1 MTLTYKNDS
10 SFFIYVKAPGSY
22 IGIKEIAKWFESNT
36 VSRYRLIIDDELD
49 SNYATIQQVDE
60 YYPGVKSIGMVINP
74 WARPVIA
81 YNDLQN
87 MDHHLTSIASGT
99 FTEFINNLLKLKEAN
114 VPYNPLSPQVDW
126 VEYTDNNGIFHTAD
140 YIFKCENLNEE
151 FKIIQ
156 SYFENYTPLEWFHSI
171 PEYRSYYT
179 DETKQIIAELF
190 KKDIE
195 RFNYEF

>member
-1 MTLTYKNDS
+1 MTLTYNNDS

-22 IGIKEIAKWFESNT
+22 IGIKEIANWFEASAI
-36 VSRYRLIIDDELD
+36 SRYRLIIDDELD
-49 SNYATIQQVDE
+49 SNYATIKQVDE

-81 YNDLQN
+81 YHDLQQ
-87 MDHHLTSIASGT
+87 MDHPLTDIASGT
-99 FTEFINNLLKLKEAN
+99 FTEFINNLLKLKEEKTL
-114 VPYNPLSPQVDW
+114 YSPLSPQIDW
-126 VEYTDNNGIFHTAD
+126 VEYVDADGNIHTAD
-140 YIFKCENLNEE
+140 FIFKCETLDED
-151 FKIIQ
+151 FKVIQ
-156 SYFENYTPLEWFHSI
+156 EYFEIDTPLTWLHTI